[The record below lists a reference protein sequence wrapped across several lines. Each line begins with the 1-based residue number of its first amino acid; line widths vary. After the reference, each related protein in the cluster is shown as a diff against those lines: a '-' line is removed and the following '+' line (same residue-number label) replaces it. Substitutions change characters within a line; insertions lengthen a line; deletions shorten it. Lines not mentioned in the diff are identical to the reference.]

1 MISKN
6 EKYNFLRF
14 SFDKNTKTYKQDKD
28 DFSSVSE
35 YIGKK
40 EIKQLRLRVEAIEKD
55 LLIMILKL
63 GDDSG
68 SMHLFLNDKFI
79 CEG

>member
-1 MISKN
+1 MIYKN
-6 EKYNFLRF
+6 EIYNFLRF
-14 SFDKNTKTYKQDKD
+14 SFDQKSKIFKNDNG

-40 EIKQLRLRVEAIEKD
+40 EIKRLRLRVDSIEKD
-55 LLIMILKL
+55 FLIMILKL

-68 SMHLFLNDKFI
+68 PMHLYLNDKFI